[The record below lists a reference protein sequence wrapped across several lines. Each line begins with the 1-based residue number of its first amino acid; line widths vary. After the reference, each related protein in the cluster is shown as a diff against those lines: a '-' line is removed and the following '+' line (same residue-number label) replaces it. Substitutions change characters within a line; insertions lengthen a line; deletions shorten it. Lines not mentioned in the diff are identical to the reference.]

1 MVRIIWTKVCNSRST
16 SSPSLPSPPQK
27 KQQQQNNEIVTYG
40 WILTSLGL
48 KHSTVCFYACNQESV
63 SRVAG
68 TMVARSSSVRAVARS
83 NLSQVPPLHMI
94 VGK

>member
-1 MVRIIWTKVCNSRST
+1 MQDHLATFPFLILRHRKILSGIYVYIYIFII
-16 SSPSLPSPPQK
+16 
-27 KQQQQNNEIVTYG
+27 NNVQ
-40 WILTSLGL
+40 L
-48 KHSTVCFYACNQESV
+48 

-83 NLSQVPPLHMI
+83 NLSQVPPLHMH